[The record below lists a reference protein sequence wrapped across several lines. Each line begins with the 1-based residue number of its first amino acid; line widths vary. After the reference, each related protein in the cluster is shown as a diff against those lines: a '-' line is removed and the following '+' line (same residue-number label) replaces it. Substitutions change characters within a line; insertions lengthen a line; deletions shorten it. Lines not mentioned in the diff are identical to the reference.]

1 MNTSTSFHRGIRS
14 CWICLWLATLLAA
27 VPGRVHGAVEDVV
40 VVFKTHFDIG
50 YTDMATNVVQRYRT
64 TMIDEALSV
73 VDQNRDLPANQ
84 QFVWTLPGWPMT
96 RILEDWPGQTAERQ
110 RRVREA
116 FQEGRFAVHALP
128 FTTHTELLEPEDLVR
143 GLAYATR
150 LTHDAGI
157 PAPRDAK
164 MTDVPS
170 HSWILPTLLRA
181 AGIEFLHLGC
191 NPASRSPEVPQ
202 LFWWE
207 GPDGSRLLTMYSA
220 EDYGTGLVPPPDW
233 PHRTW
238 LALIHTGDNHGPPRP
253 DEVRQVLEQARA
265 KLPGVRVR
273 IGRLSDFSDAILAEA
288 SDIPVVRGDMPDTW
302 IHGPMSDPQGAA
314 LARRIR
320 PRIAMVEALDT
331 HLPLWGVDPPPVRD
345 VIAKAYDQSL
355 LYGEHTWGGA
365 YWWIYGSYRAEYGEA
380 WQAERAAGRFDRIE
394 ASWAEHTAYIENAAR
409 LIDPLLE
416 QQLTTLAQTVAEDRD
431 RILLFNPLPWLRS
444 PGVATARVTDARFKL
459 EIGPGSGVSPARIY
473 ELGGSRSFGLLG
485 NPDFNAFYDVHEDE
499 IRLLVPPIPPSG
511 YQVLTHQ
518 GALVNHMHMAR
529 TDPNEARL
537 AAGRFRARLDP
548 TQGTIAALR
557 VAGQMTPGGA
567 TVPAVAEVVDLN
579 SPYGFGQVLY
589 ERFDS
594 NQVAAFVSSYVKS
607 TAHWATNELGKPM
620 LPPASVSPSQA
631 VSPTNFTAT
640 YRSSFFA
647 AEAILTAQASEA
659 VPFGVTTHY
668 LFYNDLPWFDI
679 EVTLHKKPADPWPEA
694 AWICLPFELEN
705 PQFRLGRLGGIVD
718 PTRDLVPGSNHHL
731 HAIHTG
737 VAVFDRTGRG
747 FGVCPIDSPLV
758 SLGEPGGWK
767 YSADFIPGKATIFIN
782 LFNNQWTTNFRL
794 WNEGT
799 WTSRVRIWS
808 FHQYDPVESLVRP
821 ALEARYPVQAVCA
834 TGKGGSIPTTGQ
846 GIALRHSDRTDAVAP
861 PFSPR
866 RKNVLVTAF
875 GRSPHNPGILLR
887 LWELAGEDGDC
898 VVDLPKA
905 MAVDRAV
912 PVNLR
917 DEAIGPAVTV
927 TGHRFI
933 APLKGFAPASY
944 LLLPPSPDPD
954 STEKGGKGAGPAI
967 RICVAIH

>member
-1 MNTSTSFHRGIRS
+1 MNTSTCLQPVFGS
-14 CWICLWLATLLAA
+14 CWSCLWLATLLTAI
-27 VPGRVHGAVEDVV
+27 PGRVHGAVDEVV

-50 YTDMATNVVQRYRT
+50 YTDMASNVVQRYRT
-64 TMIDEALSV
+64 TMIDEALTV
-73 VDQNRDLPANQ
+73 VDQNRDLPADQ

-116 FQEGRFAVHALP
+116 FQEGRFAVQGLP

-143 GLAYATR
+143 GLVHAAR
-150 LTHDAGI
+150 LTQAAGI

-181 AGIEFLHLGC
+181 AGIDFLHLGC
-191 NPASRSPEVPQ
+191 NPASRSPAVPR

-273 IGRLSDFSDAILAEA
+273 IGRLSDFSDAILAET
-288 SDIPVVRGDMPDTW
+288 SEIPVVRGDMPDTW

-331 HLPLWGVDPPPVRD
+331 LLPLWGVEPPPVRD
-345 VIAKAYDQSL
+345 AIAKAYEQSL

-365 YWWIYGSYRAEYGEA
+365 YWWIYGSYRAVYGEA
-380 WQAERAAGRFDRIE
+380 WRSERAAGRFDRIE
-394 ASWAEHTAYIENAAR
+394 ASWAEHTAYIENAER

-416 QQLTTLAQTVAEDRD
+416 RQLATLAQAVAEDRD
-431 RILLFNPLPWLRS
+431 RILLFNPLPWVRS
-444 PGVATARVTDARFKL
+444 PGVASARVTDTRFKL
-459 EIGPGSGVSPARIY
+459 EMGPGHGVTPARIND
-473 ELGGSRSFGLLG
+473 LGGARSLGIFENLDFG
-485 NPDFNAFYDVHEDE
+485 PAFYDVHGDE
-499 IRLLVPPIPPSG
+499 IRLLVPPILPSG
-511 YQVLTHQ
+511 YQVLAHT
-518 GALVNHMHMAR
+518 GALVNPMHMTH
-529 TDPNEARL
+529 TDADEARL
-537 AAGRFRARLDP
+537 AAGGFTATLDP
-548 TQGTIAALR
+548 ARGTIAALR
-557 VAGQMTPGGA
+557 VAGQMPPGGA
-567 TVPAVAEVVDLN
+567 TVPAVAEAVDVN
-579 SPYGFGQVLY
+579 SPYGFGQILY

-594 NQVAAFVSSYVKS
+594 NQVAAFVSAYVKS

-620 LPPASVSPSQA
+620 LPPASVSPYQA

-647 AEAILTAQASEA
+647 AEAILTAPASEA
-659 VPFGVTTHY
+659 VPFGVTTRY
-668 LFYNDLPWFDI
+668 LFYNGLPWFDL
-679 EVTLHKKPADPWPEA
+679 EVTLHQKPADPWPEA
-694 AWICLPFELEN
+694 AWICLPFELED
-705 PQFRLGRLGGIVD
+705 PQFRLGRLGGIVN
-718 PTRDLVPGSNHHL
+718 PARDLVPGSNHHL

-737 VAVFDRTGRG
+737 LAVFDRTGRG

-758 SLGEPGGWK
+758 SLGEPGGWR
-767 YSADFIPGKATIFIN
+767 YSADFIPGKAAIFIN

-808 FHQYDPVESLVRP
+808 FHRYDPVESLVRP

-834 TGKGGSIPTTGQ
+834 TGKGGAIPTSGH
-846 GIALRHSDRTDAVAP
+846 GIALRHLDRTDAVAP

-875 GRSPHNPGILLR
+875 GRSPHDPGILLR

-898 VVDLPKA
+898 QVDLPKA
-905 MAVDRAV
+905 MAVGRAL
-912 PVNLR
+912 PVDLR
-917 DEAIGPAVTV
+917 GQPIGPAVTV
-927 TGHRFI
+927 VGNRFP
-933 APLKGFAPASY
+933 AVLKGFAPASY
-944 LLLPPSPDPD
+944 LLLPPGPDPD
-954 STEKGGKGAGPAI
+954 SMEQGGAGAAP
-967 RICVAIH
+967 